1 MRFLL
6 NPIGSIGDVHPY
18 LGIGAALLKRGHEVT
33 VIANPYYEK
42 LIRKVGL
49 DHAPLGTVEDL
60 EGFWRDPKMW
70 QPWHAWKVSLDWSVI
85 RPMRPAYEIIASRYV
100 PGRTVV
106 AGPGWAFGAR
116 IAQERLGV
124 PMASLHLGA
133 DKFQSIHESP
143 RMPPPM
149 WLPDRMPRVL
159 KAMQYWI
166 ADAAFTDPLL
176 APATNAFRKELGLP
190 PVRRL
195 VGRWWH
201 SPQRVIGMFPDW
213 FCPPQPDWPAQ
224 TLVTGFPLWDQS
236 EVVDIPRDLSE
247 FVESGD
253 PPVVFTFGTA
263 NKHTRRFFHESA
275 EACRRSGRRGIL
287 ITRFADDLPASLPDG
302 VRHFPYVPFGYLLPR
317 AAAMVH
323 HAGTGTTAQ
332 GLANGLP
339 QIVVPMAFG
348 QPQNAFR
355 LDRLGVGRSLSIRG
369 FRATAV
375 SRWLDR
381 FLDSPQVTARC
392 RELARRFENRQ
403 PIEETCDL
411 LEQLAGTDGHLQPV
425 EHAVPHHGRR
435 IHV

>member
-1 MRFLL
+1 
-6 NPIGSIGDVHPY
+6 
-18 LGIGAALLKRGHEVT
+18 
-33 VIANPYYEK
+33 
-42 LIRKVGL
+42 
-49 DHAPLGTVEDL
+49 
-60 EGFWRDPKMW
+60 MW
-70 QPWHAWKVSLDWSVI
+70 QPWHAWKVSLDWSVL

-124 PMASLHLGA
+124 PTASLHLGA

-213 FCPPQPDWPAQ
+213 FCPPQPDCPAQ